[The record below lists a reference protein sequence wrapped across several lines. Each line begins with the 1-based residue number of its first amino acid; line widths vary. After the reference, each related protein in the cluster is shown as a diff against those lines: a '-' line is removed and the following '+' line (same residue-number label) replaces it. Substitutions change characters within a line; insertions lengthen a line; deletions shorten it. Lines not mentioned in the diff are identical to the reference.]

1 MKNVSILVPKNS
13 FLQAIA
19 DPQYCFTAVNQFLTV
34 SGSTPLFNVQLVGLK
49 KEVYLNERRYSVH
62 TDKLLKE
69 VKKTDL
75 IFIPALFGDM
85 PTAVASNK
93 KAVPGIIEQYNNGAE
108 VASLCVG
115 AFLLA
120 STGLLHGKKCSTH
133 WGFIKEFQE
142 MYPDVVGNDRAC
154 CKEKVKKC

>member
-93 KAVPGIIEQYNNGAE
+93 KAVPGLLNNIIMGPKWHRCVLVLFYWHQRVCCMEKNVQHTGA
-108 VASLCVG
+108 L
-115 AFLLA
+115 
-120 STGLLHGKKCSTH
+120 
-133 WGFIKEFQE
+133 
-142 MYPDVVGNDRAC
+142 
-154 CKEKVKKC
+154 